1 MKKIFF
7 SIIMAAAPFISDATD
22 VLTLEACKQMATEN
36 NISIKHATNDI
47 TASEEQMKQAYTNF
61 FPTVSGN
68 GTFYHSPNE
77 LVDIEL
83 MGQRLTSGKNI
94 YFFGVNATMPLYAG
108 GQINNGYKLSK
119 VGLEASKIEKQKALR
134 DIYIQTE
141 KYYWQIAMLNE
152 KMKTMDSADSL
163 LADVYKTAVNA
174 VTG

>member
-36 NISIKHATNDI
+36 NISIKQATNDI

-83 MGQRLTSGKNI
+83 MGQHLKSGKNI

-119 VGLEASKIEKQKALR
+119 VGLEASKIEKLIGR
-134 DIYIQTE
+134 
-141 KYYWQIAMLNE
+141 
-152 KMKTMDSADSL
+152 
-163 LADVYKTAVNA
+163 
-174 VTG
+174 